1 MRPRRALA
9 RSVASVVLVA
19 VVVVGALALAGDV
32 LGGGDPTDGALDRPP
47 ASSGDLLVVLV
58 VGSDSREAFPEGFG
72 AHYGDISGQR
82 ADLVML
88 VGIVPA
94 TGRVRLL
101 SLPRDLRVEIHGHG
115 RQRLGAAYEYGA
127 PAIIRSVRLLTG
139 LPIHHFAGLDF
150 YGLVLLVDRLGGVV
164 VDLPHPARDRSTG
177 FRAGRGRQ
185 LLSGEMALAYARS
198 RSYEERRGAR
208 WSPEGGGDL
217 ARIGRQQRLVAAIVA
232 GAGQAGRASQ
242 LRLLGELRGHVT
254 ADRGLLPGR
263 LGLLRRLAAGW
274 AGIEAWTLPVE
285 APLSRAART
294 SPFPPFHLGG
304 TDYLRPREPDASDLL
319 KAFRTMRTLAPPG
332 EPHERS

>member
-32 LGGGDPTDGALDRPP
+32 LAGGDPTDGALDRPP
-47 ASSGDLLVVLV
+47 ASSWGPA
-58 VGSDSREAFPEGFG
+58 GGPGGRERQPGG
-72 AHYGDISGQR
+72 VPRGVRRRYGDISGQR

-101 SLPRDLRVEIHGHG
+101 SLPRDLRVEIDGHG

-139 LPIHHFAGLDF
+139 LPVHHFVGLDF
-150 YGLVLLVDRLGGVV
+150 YGLVLLVHRLGGVA

-177 FRAGRGRQ
+177 FRAGRGRR

-208 WSPEGGGDL
+208 WSPGGWRRPCPHQPPAEPRRGH
-217 ARIGRQQRLVAAIVA
+217 RRTGR
-232 GAGQAGRASQ
+232 AGRSGRPAAAA
-242 LRLLGELRGHVT
+242 RRAPRTRDGRPRT
-254 ADRGLLPGR
+254 AARQARPPAAAGGR
-263 LGLLRRLAAGW
+263 LGWQRGVDAAGGGAAVTGGQDLPVPAVPSWQCRLPAAEGTRRLRPARG
-274 AGIEAWTLPVE
+274 LPG
-285 APLSRAART
+285 PCRH
-294 SPFPPFHLGG
+294 HLPRR
-304 TDYLRPREPDASDLL
+304 RP
-319 KAFRTMRTLAPPG
+319 
-332 EPHERS
+332 

>member
-1 MRPRRALA
+1 MRPRRAPA
-9 RSVASVVLVA
+9 RSVAGVVLVA
-19 VVVVGALALAGDV
+19 VVMVGALALVGDM
-32 LGGGDPTDGALDRPP
+32 LAGGDPTDGALDRPP

-58 VGSDSREAFPEGFG
+58 IGSDSREEFLEGFG
-72 AHYGDISGQR
+72 ARYGDISGQR

-101 SLPRDLRVEIHGHG
+101 SLPRDLKVEIDGHG
-115 RQRLGAAYEYGA
+115 RQKLGAAYEYGA

-139 LPIHHFAGLDF
+139 LPIHHFVGLDF

-198 RSYEERRGAR
+198 RSYEERWGSR
-208 WSPEGGGDL
+208 WIPHGGGDL
-217 ARIGRQQRLVAAIVA
+217 GRIRRQQRLVAAISERV
-232 GAGQAGRASQ
+232 GQVGRASQ

-254 ADRGLLPGR
+254 ADRGLLPGQ
-263 LGLLRRLAAGW
+263 LGLLRRLASRRAGM
-274 AGIEAWTLPVE
+274 EAWTLPVE
-285 APLSRAART
+285 TMLTRASRT

-304 TDYLRPREPDASDLL
+304 VEYLRPREPEASAMLQ
-319 KAFRTMRTLAPPG
+319 AFRGRAGTDLS
-332 EPHERS
+332 RSPR

>member
-1 MRPRRALA
+1 MRPRHALA
-9 RSVASVVLVA
+9 RSVAGVVLVA
-19 VVVVGALALAGDV
+19 GVVGALALAGDV
-32 LGGGDPTDGALDRPP
+32 LAGGDPTDRALDRPP
-47 ASSGDLLVVLV
+47 ASGRDLLVVLV

-72 AHYGDISGQR
+72 ARYAGVSGQQ

-94 TGRVRLL
+94 TGQVRLL
-101 SLPRDLRVEIHGHG
+101 SLPRDLKVEVDGHG

-139 LPIHHFAGLDF
+139 LPVHHFIGLDF

-164 VDLPHPARDRSTG
+164 VDLPYPARDRSTG
-177 FRAGRGRQ
+177 FRAGRGRR

-198 RSYEERRGAR
+198 RSYEERRGGR
-208 WSPEGGGDL
+208 WIPEGGGDL
-217 ARIGRQQRLVAAIVA
+217 GRIGRQQRLVAAIVA
-232 GAGQAGRASQ
+232 RARPAGRASQ

-263 LGLLRRLAAGW
+263 LGLLRRLATDRAGV
-274 AGIEAWTLPVE
+274 EAWTLPVE
-285 APLSRAART
+285 APMSRAART

-304 TDYLRPREPDASDLL
+304 VNYLRPREPDASTLL
-319 KAFRTMRTLAPPG
+319 EAFRAMRTPPLARRPA
-332 EPHERS
+332 